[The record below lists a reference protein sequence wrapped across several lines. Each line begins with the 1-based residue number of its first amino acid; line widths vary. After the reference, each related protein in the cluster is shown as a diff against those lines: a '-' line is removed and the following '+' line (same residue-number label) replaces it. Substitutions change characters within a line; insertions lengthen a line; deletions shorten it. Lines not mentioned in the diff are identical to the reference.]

1 MIDSSRL
8 FSGGFNESIETG
20 VTFFSVSPKRGRR
33 GVNSGGEEEAED
45 EPHTPL
51 PPPME
56 IIKDPSA
63 QEEKVK
69 HKLALIFHCCFVL
82 FHFFSA

>member
-1 MIDSSRL
+1 MWIPLITLCLYACFRSKLRDL
-8 FSGGFNESIETG
+8 C
-20 VTFFSVSPKRGRR
+20 FFFYVPLLLILQRGRR
-33 GVNSGGEEEAED
+33 GTNSGGEDEAED

-63 QEEKVK
+63 QEEKVQ
-69 HKLALIFHCCFVL
+69 KLL
-82 FHFFSA
+82 

>member
-1 MIDSSRL
+1 MLNPVKQLCNVVSVCL
-8 FSGGFNESIETG
+8 F
-20 VTFFSVSPKRGRR
+20 VKRGRR

-63 QEEKVK
+63 QEEKVNRMSIS
-69 HKLALIFHCCFVL
+69 IFCISLLLLLEASKQTGHL
-82 FHFFSA
+82 